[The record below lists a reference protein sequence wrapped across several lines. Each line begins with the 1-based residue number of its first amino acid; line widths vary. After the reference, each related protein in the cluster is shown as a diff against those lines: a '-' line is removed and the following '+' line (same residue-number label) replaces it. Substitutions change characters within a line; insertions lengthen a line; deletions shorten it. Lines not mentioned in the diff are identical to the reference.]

1 MEKMSAFEQIKVQWF
16 RNQDRVI
23 DKSLNQRTIFMTL
36 KISIRENNQN
46 LWTLI
51 SNCIRAYT
59 VQTGMKKQPKLA

>member
-1 MEKMSAFEQIKVQWF
+1 MSAFEQIKVQWF

-46 LWTLI
+46 
-51 SNCIRAYT
+51 CIRAYT
-59 VQTGMKKQPKLA
+59 VQTGMKKQPKFA